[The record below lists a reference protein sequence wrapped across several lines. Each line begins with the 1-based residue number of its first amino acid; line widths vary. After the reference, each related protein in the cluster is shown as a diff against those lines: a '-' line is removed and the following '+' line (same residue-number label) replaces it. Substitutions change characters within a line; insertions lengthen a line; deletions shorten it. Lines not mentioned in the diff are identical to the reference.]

1 MDEHSNSQFLG
12 RHSRVT
18 GQIEK
23 AHEDAATLLGWVLEV
38 EGKVRAAEN
47 AKDRLVVLH
56 QRQRDRVLL
65 LPQKAFE
72 NVNWTRI
79 ESHTLSSVNS

>member
-1 MDEHSNSQFLG
+1 
-12 RHSRVT
+12 
-18 GQIEK
+18 
-23 AHEDAATLLGWVLEV
+23 
-38 EGKVRAAEN
+38 
-47 AKDRLVVLH
+47 
-56 QRQRDRVLL
+56 LL